1 MNRRESNDGKS
12 FIIVLAALLL
22 FIVKDNACAQLTKL
36 NVGYVGI
43 NSDSVI
49 AFIAKETGIFA
60 KNGLDVQLIYFGGGN
75 TATMSLISGETPI
88 TQTAGP
94 GIVNAVLSG
103 SDAVMIT
110 GGVTTL
116 DYWLLSRPEIKTPEQ
131 LKGGAVAISRFGSA
145 SDFIVRYALQ
155 RLGLTPVKDVAI
167 LQVGSLTERLAA
179 METKRVQAT
188 VLAPPAMYQA
198 QTRGFNMLVDI
209 AALGLPYQATG
220 VATTRKFI
228 RERTDTVRRYIK
240 AHIEAVHRFK
250 TDRETSMK
258 VLAKSL
264 ALSDKQLL
272 ERTYDGAIAEHKM
285 PAKQYPTLEGLK
297 TILANDPKAKG
308 AKAEDFV
315 NLRFIKELDESGYI
329 DKLYKK

>member
-1 MNRRESNDGKS
+1 MRLPLIR
-12 FIIVLAALLL
+12 IAAIFVFGALC
-22 FIVKDNACAQLTKL
+22 VKAAAFAQLTKL

-43 NSDSVI
+43 TSDNVA
-49 AFIAKETGIFA
+49 AFIARETGIYTR
-60 KNGLDVQLIYFGGGN
+60 NGLDVQLIYFNSGS
-75 TATMSLISGETPI
+75 TAVTALITGDTPI
-88 TQTAGP
+88 SQTAGP
-94 GIVNAVLSG
+94 SVINATLNG
-103 SDAVMIT
+103 SDTVMIA
-110 GGVTTL
+110 GGNVTL
-116 DYWLLSRPEIKTPEQ
+116 DYWMLSQPEIKTPAE

-155 RLGLTPVKDVAI
+155 RLGLTPMKDVAI

-198 QTRGFNMLVDI
+198 QARGFNMLVDI

-228 RERTDTVRRYIK
+228 RERTDVVRRYIK

-272 ERTYDGAIAEHKM
+272 ERTYEGAIAEHKL
-285 PAKQYPTLEGLK
+285 PTKQYPTLEGLK
-297 TILANDPKAKG
+297 TILASDPKAKG
-308 AKAEDFV
+308 AKAEEFV
-315 NLRFIKELDESGYI
+315 DLRFIKELDESGYI
-329 DKLYKK
+329 DKLYKR